1 MSHAPFPD
9 VTGLRTSGPGFS
21 RVGQHCKLL
30 QVQHSLQLPPSSAL
44 AFAQHDLSLAIL
56 SAWCAILFHYGSHE
70 ASNIEVLHTPH
81 QGSESILALDF
92 GEQRELTDYTPAQLA
107 STVDA
112 ARQRRTPT
120 DSLEHGYAAFYEA
133 ADAHQPSTHYDQ
145 LELSTRPEISLAL
158 SFHLSQP
165 GQLTLQLKAAPA
177 VHSEQSALLQLRQ
190 VAALL
195 ESYCADSQQHALS
208 VERFDWSLRAADNPN
223 YVHLPDPEHLQGR
236 HADRLETEFEYFA
249 STTPDALALDF
260 RFDLDDHR
268 STKWTYAEM
277 NQRAEKVKQLLWS
290 HGIGSAS
297 SDPTPDH
304 IVALYLEKSPETYL
318 SFIGVL
324 KAGAAWCPIDTDW
337 PASRRQA
344 LLAKSNAKVVLT
356 HDDNISNQLQ
366 DDLQSDDVKSK
377 GGMKAIR
384 LDQLD
389 KELQHIQAP
398 AEPSDSR
405 DIHQLAYMIWTSGT
419 TGLPK
424 GVGIQ
429 HEAIIQAMR
438 ALRLYIP
445 YGKDKIGT
453 DHIRYLQYSA
463 YNFDLSI
470 MDCFYT
476 WGLGGTICSCP
487 RGVLLQ
493 DLVEVGNSIQP
504 THTLLT
510 PAVMAM
516 TERHRVP
523 SLKVV
528 ISGGEKLS
536 QVVADEWSKDCCLL
550 NLYGPA
556 EATLIA
562 MNRRVPLGDR
572 VKAPNIGVA
581 LPTVSCH
588 ALDKHDRVVI
598 KGAVGELVLGG
609 PQLARGYV
617 GDPVKTA
624 DKFFPHPQ
632 LGRVYRTGDLV
643 RQLDNQEFEYLGRI
657 DDQVKINGIR
667 IELLEINAAIKNSHD
682 HIKDSETMAFPKK
695 DNESEQQIINF
706 SALPGGTPGELLRT
720 DDDAVSVARQLQIN
734 AKQNLPSYMVPNLF
748 VILSHFPRTS
758 SAKIDRVALKNVLA
772 SFDQLDWENKLAN
785 DGDADDQAQP
795 SEAEACLRKWLA
807 KLCNVDAA
815 KIGRKT
821 PFTSVGLD
829 SIRAMSFSQRVSQE
843 GFSVSVLDVA
853 RYPTLKAL
861 GEHLASSQ
869 SSSTE
874 RAERAAE
881 FLARWDAAF
890 RQPVVQW
897 LRQKAESKC
906 DAAEIQSVLPCTPLQ
921 EGMLAES
928 QRDASSYRVQRQY
941 QLPAGCELDRLRHAL
956 IRTVGNFD
964 SMRTSFVDVGSLD
977 VDTGS
982 QQWPFQPHFLQVVWK
997 HCTPVIEQ
1005 FQIGEGDDIEQ
1016 AILASAKS
1024 LRLDPF
1030 ADAPP
1035 VAFMLVTQGSQSSLV
1050 FVAHHSTYDARS
1062 LGIFEDYVEALYE
1075 GRTPPPSQQFSAA
1088 LSHILPIDESE
1099 ARRHSDIWTQ
1109 ALASYPKG
1117 ESVHFPI
1124 LSLIKPPQGEA
1135 GEANLHESRYRQ
1147 ASVTWK
1153 DIEAV
1158 GRRLGVSARPL
1169 VQTAWAVVLSA
1180 FIESQHLVLGDSVS
1194 GRTASA
1200 ELDQVYGPVL
1210 STVPVPFVLRPE
1222 QTLESLVKDTHS
1234 FHASV
1239 MEAQHTDLGAIRK
1252 MLQVAPGEPLFHS
1265 VFVLEPAPSQENE
1278 ANQAHFRLSKLA
1290 DLAVAT
1296 EHELGVEVLPAADG
1310 SIQLGLSWHKSL
1322 VSTAFGT
1329 LLLDQFD
1336 RSIAA
1341 LCASSDTKI
1350 EAFLRDSSQIEEEHH
1365 RLYSITEES
1374 PSKTDRSAAFSGV
1387 ANSLNREAIADKRC
1401 AVEVYHE
1408 VADSAAHRS
1417 VAASISYLELEQA
1430 SQGVAGLLRHLPHN
1444 SVVGVCLERSLESYI
1459 APLAILKAGHAYLP
1473 LDATLPVERKK
1484 ELLQDSR
1491 AALLIT
1497 SGDELVPETSVAVER
1512 LDAQSDRFQDAVHAV
1527 QGVDEVQ
1534 AARVSPD
1541 DVAFIIY
1548 TSGSTGKP
1556 KGCLLTQANLAAA
1569 IDGFHTS
1576 YEREAPGSFEP
1587 PARFLARSAE
1597 AFDVHLLEIFL
1608 SLRVGATIVTGPR
1621 ALVHD
1626 DIAKTMS
1633 TLEITHACV
1642 VPSLFFS
1649 RGERVKPADVPSLR
1663 ALIIGGEALTQD
1675 LCQLWGS
1682 DGAERP
1688 VVLNAYGPSEATIGN
1703 SVARVGKRSRPNNIG
1718 KPFPG
1723 SQYLVLKQIAGR
1735 LVPTLRGEPGE
1746 LYIGGEQVARGY
1758 LNRPDSDSFVE
1769 YNAQRVY
1776 RTGDMVRLHPSD
1788 EAEYLGRMDGSQVKV
1803 RGARLELGEVDA
1815 ALSTCLSEE
1824 LRQGGAAVTI
1834 HSDHPKIEGP
1844 ARLVTFFAP
1853 QTARLKQD
1861 EVQDKSAL
1869 LLQDGQAAAR
1879 AAELRRRVRARLPQ
1893 YMVPSIV
1900 LPLSLLPIASLSG
1913 KADRRLLKELYHS
1926 IDPSRWADAGA
1937 SSNQPERELTDSE
1950 QAVAAIVKASIRLA
1964 SDVKLTHDLDLIMAG
1979 LDSLSVVT
1987 LSSRLRR
1994 KGFQVSVAS
2003 IMNDPTI
2010 EAIADQASKSDAAST
2025 RQDQEKWDRRVSDLT
2040 VKAKEL
2046 PQFRKIAVEMALP
2059 CVPMQIAL
2067 VSQAM
2072 ASEGDTPP
2080 YITTITIDVASR
2092 EYSLEQIRDAWLG
2105 TLARHAIYRTVFA
2118 EVEQNL
2124 VQVVLAPEAVQASWS
2139 VGEVAIPTGSEL
2151 AQYHSETARDIVA
2164 SIDEKPALRLKLW
2177 RGPNATP
2184 VLSLTCSHAI
2194 YDGDSIRMLLQEA
2207 SDRLTGTP
2215 KDSQATSFAA
2225 ATCVIVGDADDG
2237 AAKKF
2242 WSDTLSG
2249 FSLTPVPNL
2258 TGVRPETQASRS
2270 EELTIASLIPF
2281 SKLEAAAR
2289 AGKVTVQSLLV
2300 AAYASL
2306 LGLYVGE
2313 DDVTLGLVLSGRSVP
2328 VDNIASIHGPCVT
2341 TVPLRLTDARAAKLD
2356 QLGTRA
2362 HQAIN
2367 ALLPYQH
2374 VSLPQLM
2381 RWLDLSRTPFEA
2393 LFSYLGQSEA
2403 ASQPP
2408 LFSEASTQMERDY
2421 PLAIEISATDDAI
2434 GLHLAFD
2441 ASLIPAEQARL
2452 MLAQYEQ
2459 LLHSLIDSEPKVEH
2473 LSILN
2478 KDCYVPADSS
2488 ETIISRFAGH
2498 ARSTPD
2504 APAVVFASSMHD
2516 APRTT
2521 SYAELDQL
2529 SSNIAS
2535 HLVGKPG
2542 KFIGVHLH
2550 KEGPE
2555 LYAAILAVWK
2565 AGKAY
2570 LPLDPTLPS
2579 ERLAYMIESVDDCPV
2594 IASRTTSKGLADFSC
2609 EVMDLADL
2617 VATRCDEQL
2626 PSISLDDPCYL
2637 LFTSGSTGKPKAV
2650 QINHR
2655 AMAGALYSWERMLP
2669 FTRQSRFL
2677 QLASIGFDVS
2687 LIEVCM
2693 PLSLGFSIG
2702 TAPKQ
2707 ELLEDLTH
2715 AIQHLAITIADLP
2728 AALAGTV
2735 HPDDVQLEWLMSGGD
2750 VIDSR
2755 VVDEWSRAGRLLIN
2769 AWGPTEATIGNTL
2782 GPVKPGAT
2790 RNAIGRVYPAS
2801 ALYVLEEGSTRIL
2814 PSGGI
2819 GELVVGG
2826 PQVADCYFGREE
2838 LTAEKF
2844 IYLEDGSRV
2853 YRTGDLGRFLHDGTV
2868 ECLGRIGSDRQVKV
2882 NGQRME
2888 LDEVCTVLA
2897 SQPGV
2902 HDADVQ
2908 YLKHPSMG
2916 SKQLV
2921 AFVAPTESRPAN
2933 RDMSARDDEAA
2944 MQLCVQLEQEA
2955 SKRLAAYMV
2964 PTHWIVTSK
2973 ALPLTHNNKTDHK
2986 ALAAFYEK
2994 IDAALLRSLGAKR
3007 EGASS
3012 NHAWTETEKRLRKQ
3026 IAEYCD
3032 VAEDEVTRNTSFH
3045 RLGIDSI
3052 SAIRLVKQLRKL
3064 GYSFTVADV
3073 LGTPNIAA
3081 LAEKQAQDSDVAVNG
3096 HAGREAGLKEWKQRV
3111 QETAAADGWKL
3122 SAGESIVSIL
3132 PCTPLQTGMIAQS
3145 LASGGS
3151 LYFHHHAFEL
3161 RGLSPEQV
3169 SAAWTQL
3176 VERLDILRTSFHA
3189 VEGEHAWAQAVHS
3202 RIEPRIVTH
3211 TGSMAR
3217 RDLHTLD
3224 GQPSFE
3230 DEQAFRRPAH
3240 VLHVWPAQQDD
3251 PLGLVLSIH
3260 HALYD
3265 GTSLPQLLDDF
3276 ECLLFGDEQR
3286 LSPRLPFHEL
3296 APSLLSRQEDVQHWS
3311 RALAGFQPCLLATHS
3326 KRGSAVLVERQLGV
3340 TSSELES
3347 RCRALGVSPQV
3358 LCNLAFA
3365 KLLALES
3372 GSRDVCFGQLFG
3384 LLDLV
3389 PEADTAVGPAFNTVA
3404 TRIRFASLDE
3414 PVKTVAAA
3422 LQTANDAGRAHRRAA
3437 LRDVQA
3443 AVGRGQLFDALFDF
3457 QRAYDDAETK
3467 LQPVELEAEDEAAQY
3482 TLNVAFVQGPS
3493 RVSIVAKADSA
3504 RFDRVALEEVVQRL
3518 EALLE
3523 HAATR
3528 ADERVSALPDAC
3540 ALAFPQH
3547 LPADTN
3553 GTKAATANGISNGKH
3568 AELSEDGQKL
3578 AAIIAHV
3585 AGIEAHA
3592 LHGETQLASLGLD
3605 SVSAIRIA
3613 SQARRAGLRLGMG
3626 EIVAAP
3632 TINALVSRSAP
3643 RTDGHGANGAASRP
3657 HVSLALAERVAAELG
3672 VASSQIECV
3681 LPVLAGQKLWLAAW
3695 AHNSGADGFSFAY
3708 RLPGLD
3714 AERAR
3719 TTWAHL
3725 RAKHPILRTAL
3736 LVGDG
3741 SEAQVVLAAKALGD
3755 AQHFEAAH
3763 VGEEDVDAVVRKVV
3777 AQQATAGWKTL
3788 RVPPVKLTVV
3798 DDVLVF
3804 SLHHVV
3810 YDAFSIEA
3818 LVRDF
3823 NALYHGRSLQG
3834 TASWIE
3840 AVQHIARE
3848 QEALVRSGD
3857 AQRFWT
3863 EALSGGESAVLSASA
3878 AEAGGEAFESL
3889 KGAIRVSGDVET
3901 RLRAARV
3908 SVPALVLAAWATE
3921 LCARLEL
3928 EPDAAPLFGLYQL
3941 GRSISFEGID
3951 SVQGPLLNMLPVRLH
3966 GTTLVD
3972 RARSA
3977 VVQLRERARFE
3988 QTPLSDAHAWAGLPM
4003 HAYNTAVNVLLD
4015 SPGDGADEMQPVDI
4029 GVPTEYASVK
4039 KQSAGEEVGRPKVSV
4054 DAVLTQE
4061 GVDLAVKAA
4070 RDAVEPKQLKGLL
4083 VSLARR
4089 IQQALDEL

>member
-30 QVQHSLQLPPSSAL
+30 QVQHSLPLPPSSAL

-56 SAWCAILFHYGSHE
+56 SAWSAILFHYGSHE
-70 ASNIEVLHTPH
+70 ASNIEVLHIPH
-81 QGSESILALDF
+81 QGTESILALDF
-92 GEQRELTDYTPAQLA
+92 DKQRELTDYTPAQLA

-120 DSLEHGYAAFYEA
+120 DSLELGYAAFYEA
-133 ADAHQPSTHYDQ
+133 ADAHQPSSRFDQ

-158 SFHLSQP
+158 SFHLPQP
-165 GQLTLQLKAAPA
+165 DQLLLELKAAPA

-195 ESYCADSQQHALS
+195 ESYRADAHQHALS

-223 YVHLPDPEHLQGR
+223 YAHLPDPEHLQGQ

-249 STTPDALALDF
+249 NTTPDALALDF
-260 RFDLDDHR
+260 RFDLNDHR

-297 SDPTPDH
+297 SDPNQDH

-356 HDDNISNQLQ
+356 HDDNISKQLQ

-389 KELQHIQAP
+389 DELQHIHTP
-398 AEPSDSR
+398 AEPFDSR

-453 DHIRYLQYSA
+453 DQIRYLQYSA

-562 MNRRVPLGDR
+562 MNRRVPFGDR

-706 SALPGGTPGELLRT
+706 SALPGGNPGELLRT

-772 SFDQLDWENKLAN
+772 TFDQLDWENKLAN
-785 DGDADDQAQP
+785 DGDADEQAQP

-906 DAAEIQSVLPCTPLQ
+906 DGAEIQSVLPCTPLQ

-928 QRDASSYRVQRQY
+928 QRDASSYRIQRQY

-956 IRTVGNFD
+956 IRTVENFD

-1005 FQIGEGDDIEQ
+1005 FHIGEDDDCEQ

-1030 ADAPP
+1030 GDVPP
-1035 VAFMLVTQGSQSSLV
+1035 VAFLLVTQGSQSSLV

-1075 GRTPPPSQQFSAA
+1075 GQPPPPSQQFSAA

-1117 ESVHFPI
+1117 ESVHFPV
-1124 LSLIKPPQGEA
+1124 LSLIKPPQGDA
-1135 GEANLHESRYRQ
+1135 AEANLHESRYRQ

-1153 DIEAV
+1153 DVEAV

-1169 VQTAWAVVLSA
+1169 IQTAWAVVLSA
-1180 FIESQHLVLGDSVS
+1180 YIESQHLVLGDSVS

-1265 VFVLEPAPSQENE
+1265 VFVLEPAPSPENE
-1278 ANQAHFRLSKLA
+1278 ADEAHFRLSKLA

-1296 EHELGVEVLPAADG
+1296 EHELGVEVLPASDG

-1350 EAFLRDSSQIEEEHH
+1350 EAFLRDSSQDKEQQH

-1374 PSKTDRSAAFSGV
+1374 SSKTDRSATFSGV
-1387 ANSLNREAIADKRC
+1387 ADALNREAIADKRC

-1408 VADSAAHRS
+1408 VADSASHRRA
-1417 VAASISYLELEQA
+1417 AASISYPELEQA
-1430 SQGVAGLLRHLPHN
+1430 SQGVASLLRHLPRN

-1473 LDATLPVERKK
+1473 LDSTLPVERKR
-1484 ELLQDSR
+1484 ELLQDSG
-1491 AALLIT
+1491 AALLIS
-1497 SGDELVPETSVAVER
+1497 SGDDLVPEAPVGLER
-1512 LDAQSDRFQDAVHAV
+1512 LNTQSDRFRGAVHAV
-1527 QGVDEVQ
+1527 QGGDEVQ
-1534 AARVSPD
+1534 AAMVSPD

-1608 SLRVGATIVTGPR
+1608 SLRVGATIVTGSR

-1626 DIAKTMS
+1626 DIAKTMA

-1649 RGERVKPADVPSLR
+1649 KGDRVKPADVPSLR

-1703 SVARVGKRSRPNNIG
+1703 SVARVSKRSRPNNIG
-1718 KPFPG
+1718 RPFPG
-1723 SQYLVLKQIAGR
+1723 SQYLVLKQISGR

-1746 LYIGGEQVARGY
+1746 LYIGGEQVAQGY

-1769 YNAQRVY
+1769 YNEQRVY

-1815 ALSTCLSEE
+1815 ALSTCLNEE
-1824 LRQGGAAVTI
+1824 LGQGGAAVTI
-1834 HSDHPKIEGP
+1834 HSDHPKLEGP
-1844 ARLVTFFAP
+1844 ARLVSFFAP

-1861 EVQDKSAL
+1861 EVQDKSSL

-1893 YMVPSIV
+1893 YIVPSIV
-1900 LPLSLLPIASLSG
+1900 LPLALLPIASLSG

-1926 IDPSRWADAGA
+1926 IDPSRLADAGA
-1937 SSNQPERELTDSE
+1937 SSDQPKRELTDSE

-1964 SDVKLTHDLDLIMAG
+1964 SEVKLTHDLDLIMAG

-1987 LSSRLRR
+1987 LSSRLRS
-1994 KGFQVSVAS
+1994 KGFHISVAS

-2010 EAIADQASKSDAAST
+2010 EAIARQARNSDVAST
-2025 RQDQEKWDRRVSDLT
+2025 NQGQEKWDKRVSDLT
-2040 VKAKEL
+2040 SKAREL
-2046 PQFRKIAVEMALP
+2046 PQFSQIAVEMALP
-2059 CVPMQIAL
+2059 CVPMQTAL
-2067 VSQAM
+2067 ISQAI
-2072 ASEGDTPP
+2072 ANESSTPP

-2139 VGEVAIPTGSEL
+2139 VGEVAIPTGPEL
-2151 AQYHSETARDIVA
+2151 AQYHSKTAREIVA
-2164 SIDEKPALRLKLW
+2164 SMDEKPALRLKLW

-2207 SDRLTGTP
+2207 SGRLTGTP
-2215 KDSQATSFAA
+2215 KDSQATPFAA
-2225 ATCVIVGDADDG
+2225 AARVIVGDADDG

-2242 WSDTLSG
+2242 WSDMLSG
-2249 FSLTPVPNL
+2249 FSLNPVPNL

-2270 EELTIASLIPF
+2270 KELAIASSIPF
-2281 SKLEAAAR
+2281 SKLEAVAR

-2328 VDNIASIHGPCVT
+2328 VDDIASIHGPCVT
-2341 TVPLRLTDARAAKLD
+2341 TVPLRLTDARSAKLD
-2356 QLGTRA
+2356 QLSTRA
-2362 HQAIN
+2362 HRAIN

-2374 VSLPQLM
+2374 TSLPQLM

-2403 ASQPP
+2403 TSQPP

-2434 GLHLAFD
+2434 SLHLAFD
-2441 ASLIPAEQARL
+2441 ARLIPAEQANL

-2459 LLHSLIDSEPKVEH
+2459 LLHTLIDSEPKDEH

-2478 KDCYVPADSS
+2478 KDCYVPANSS
-2488 ETIISRFAGH
+2488 ETIISRFAEH
-2498 ARSTPD
+2498 ARETPD
-2504 APAVVFASSMHD
+2504 APAVVFASNMQE

-2521 SYAELDQL
+2521 SYAELDQM

-2542 KFIGVHLH
+2542 KFIGIHLH

-2609 EVMDLADL
+2609 EVLDLADL

-2655 AMAGALYSWERMLP
+2655 AMAGALFSWERMLP
-2669 FTRQSRFL
+2669 FTKQSRFL

-2715 AIQHLAITIADLP
+2715 AIQHLGITIADLP

-2790 RNAIGRVYPAS
+2790 RNAIGHVYPAS
-2801 ALYVLEEGSTRIL
+2801 ALYVLEEGSKRIL
-2814 PSGGI
+2814 PSGAI

-2826 PQVADCYFGREE
+2826 PQVADCYYGREE

-2844 IYLEDGSRV
+2844 IRLEDGSRV

-2888 LDEVCTVLA
+2888 LDEVCAVLA
-2897 SQPGV
+2897 GQAGV

-2921 AFVAPTESRPAN
+2921 AFVAPAESRPAN
-2933 RDMSARDDEAA
+2933 GDMHAREDDAA

-2964 PTHWIVTSK
+2964 PTHWIVTSS

-2986 ALAAFYEK
+2986 ALAAFYEQ

-3012 NHAWTETEKRLRKQ
+3012 NHAWTETEERLRKQ

-3073 LGTPNIAA
+3073 LSTPNIAA
-3081 LAEKQAQDSDVAVNG
+3081 LAERQAQNSDVSVNG
-3096 HAGREAGLKEWKQRV
+3096 HSSQAGLKEWTKRV
-3111 QETAAADGWKL
+3111 EETAAADGWKL
-3122 SAGESIVSIL
+3122 DADESIVSIL

-3151 LYFHHHAFEL
+3151 LYFHHHAFQL
-3161 RGLSPEQV
+3161 RGLSPEHV
-3169 SAAWTQL
+3169 SAAWTKL

-3189 VEGEHAWAQAVHS
+3189 VEGEHAWAQTVHS
-3202 RIEPRIVTH
+3202 RIEPRIVMH

-3224 GQPSFE
+3224 GQLSFE
-3230 DEQAFRRPAH
+3230 DEQAFRRPPH
-3240 VLHVWPAQQDD
+3240 VLHVWPAHDD
-3251 PLGLVLSIH
+3251 SLALMLSIH

-3286 LSPRLPFHEL
+3286 LFARLPFHEL
-3296 APSLLSRQEDVQHWS
+3296 APSLLSREEDVQHWS
-3311 RALAGFQPCLLATHS
+3311 HALAGFQPCLLAPQPS
-3326 KRGSAVLVERQLGV
+3326 QRGSAVLVERQLGV
-3340 TSSELES
+3340 TASELES
-3347 RCRALGVSPQV
+3347 RCRTLGVSPQV

-3365 KLLALES
+3365 KLLTLES

-3389 PEADTAVGPAFNTVA
+3389 PEADTAVGPAFNSVA

-3443 AVGRGQLFDALFDF
+3443 AMGQGQLFDALFDY
-3457 QRAYDDAETK
+3457 QRAYDDAESK
-3467 LQPVELEAEDEAAQY
+3467 LQPVELQAEDEAAQY

-3504 RFDRVALEEVVQRL
+3504 RFDRAGLEEMVQRL

-3540 ALAFPQH
+3540 KSLAFPQH
-3547 LPADTN
+3547 LPAETN
-3553 GTKAATANGISNGKH
+3553 GTRTASVNGTSNGTSDGKH
-3568 AELSEDGQKL
+3568 AELDRDGQKL
-3578 AAIIAHV
+3578 AAIIAQV

-3643 RTDGHGANGAASRP
+3643 RTNGHGANGTASKP
-3657 HVSLALAERVAAELG
+3657 HVSPALAERVAAELG
-3672 VASSQIECV
+3672 VEASEIECV
-3681 LPVLAGQKLWLAAW
+3681 LPKLWLAAW
-3695 AHNSGADGFSFAY
+3695 AQKAGAGGFSFAY

-3714 AERAR
+3714 AQRAR

-3725 RAKHPILRTAL
+3725 RATHAILRTAL
-3736 LVGDG
+3736 LVGNG
-3741 SEAQVVLAAKALGD
+3741 SEAQVVLAAKALGETP
-3755 AQHFEAAH
+3755 HFEEAH
-3763 VGEEDVDAVVRKVV
+3763 VGEENVDATVRQVV
-3777 AQQATAGWKTL
+3777 AQQAAAGWKTL

-3798 DDVLVF
+3798 GDVLVF

-3818 LVRDF
+3818 LVRNF
-3823 NALYHGRSLQG
+3823 AALYHGRSPRSA
-3834 TASWIE
+3834 ASWVE
-3840 AVQHIARE
+3840 AVQHVARE
-3848 QEALVRSGD
+3848 QDALVRSGD
-3857 AQRFWT
+3857 AQRFWA

-3878 AEAGGEAFESL
+3878 AAGGESFESL
-3889 KGAIRVSGDVET
+3889 KGAIRVSDDVET

-3908 SVPALVLAAWATE
+3908 SLPALVLAAWATE
-3921 LCARLEL
+3921 LGARLEL
-3928 EPDAAPLFGLYQL
+3928 QPDAAPLFGLYQL
-3941 GRSISFEGID
+3941 GRSTSFEGID
-3951 SVQGPLLNMLPVRLH
+3951 TVQGPLLNMLPMRLH
-3966 GTTLVD
+3966 GAMLVD

-3977 VVQLRERARFE
+3977 VVQLRERARYE
-3988 QTPLSDAHAWAGLPM
+3988 QTSLSDAHAWAGLQP

-4029 GVPTEYASVK
+4029 GVPTEYAGVQQ
-4039 KQSAGEEVGRPKVSV
+4039 QSAEEVWQPKVSV
-4054 DAVLTQE
+4054 DVVLTRG

-4070 RDAVEPKQLKGLL
+4070 HEALEAQQLKGLL
-4083 VSLARR
+4083 VSLTRR
-4089 IQQALDEL
+4089 IQHALDQL